1 MCFNCCI
8 IYGGQYEQE
17 WQRWGDHPVR
27 KDYDIIMDLGEGAF
41 SQVRAAFFN
50 CSTQSKIHRKICG
63 YRTKFLNRQ
72 AIQLRGAIALSK
84 HASSRECMK
93 PDHARFLGQTKQ
105 ANGCMVLPGA
115 ILASR

>member
-41 SQVRAAFFN
+41 SQVSAAFFN
-50 CSTQSKIHRKICG
+50 CSTQSKIIRKVCGHR
-63 YRTKFLNRQ
+63 YRFLNRR
-72 AIQLRGAIALSK
+72 ATQLRGATALSK
-84 HASSRECMK
+84 QAGSRRYVK
-93 PDHARFLGQTKQ
+93 PDQAQVLGQTKQ
-105 ANGCMVLPGA
+105 DNGCMSLPGA
-115 ILASR
+115 